1 MYIFIQVKKKIRIFA
16 HTFIKKN
23 IMKALNENRSEVQA
37 EYIRRIEIEAL
48 WGRKHIVWDLRRD
61 VNILSGVNGIG
72 KSTILNRAAEQLDH
86 LTGGIDVDV
95 RNLEGVKMTFYP
107 EEATTIHFDVI
118 RSFDRPLFHSN
129 LAEKMADKNV
139 KTELDWQLYQLQRR
153 YLDYQVN
160 IGNRIIELLSSGEA
174 EGQQKAAE
182 VSYPKRR
189 FQDLADELFAETGK
203 KIIRSKNEIVF
214 EQEGEQLL
222 PYRLSSGEKQML
234 VILLTVLV
242 QDKQPCVLLMDE
254 PEVSLHIEWQQRIIS
269 IIREMNP
276 NAQIILTTHS
286 PAVVMGGWMD
296 AVTEVTDIT
305 I

>member
-1 MYIFIQVKKKIRIFA
+1 MSMNDNGKVIR
-16 HTFIKKN
+16 
-23 IMKALNENRSEVQA
+23 A
-37 EYIRRIEIEAL
+37 EYIQRIEIEAL

-72 KSTILNRAAEQLDH
+72 KSTILNRAATTLDH
-86 LTGGIDVDV
+86 LVGGIDLDTDDV
-95 RNLEGVKMTFYP
+95 KGVKMTFYP
-107 EEATTIHFDVI
+107 EDATTVHFDVI

-160 IGNRIIELLSSGEA
+160 IGNRIIELLSSGDP
-174 EGQQKAAE
+174 EGQLKAAE

-189 FQDLADELFAETGK
+189 FQDLTDELFAETGK
-203 KIIRSKNEIVF
+203 KIIRTKNEIMF
-214 EQEGEQLL
+214 DQDGDELL
-222 PYRLSSGEKQML
+222 PYKLSSGEKQML

-254 PEVSLHIEWQQRIIS
+254 PEVSLHIEWQQRIIE

-276 NAQIILTTHS
+276 YAQLILTTHS
-286 PAVVMGGWMD
+286 PAMVMGGWMD

>member
-1 MYIFIQVKKKIRIFA
+1 ME
-16 HTFIKKN
+16 
-23 IMKALNENRSEVQA
+23 ALKENRGEVRA

-48 WGRKHIVWDLRRD
+48 WGRKHIMWDLRRD
-61 VNILSGVNGIG
+61 VNILSGINGIG
-72 KSTILNRAAEQLDH
+72 KSTILNRAVAQLDY
-86 LTGGIDVDV
+86 LAGVDV
-95 RNLEGVKMTFYP
+95 KVKDLDGVKMTFYP
-107 EEATTIHFDVI
+107 EDATMIHFDVI

-160 IGNRIIELLSSGEA
+160 IGNRIIELLSSGDE
-174 EGQQKAAE
+174 ESQRKAAE

-203 KIIRSKNEIVF
+203 KIIRSKNEIMF
-214 EQEGEQLL
+214 EQEEGDQLL

-286 PAVVMGGWMD
+286 PAMIMGGWMD

-305 I
+305 V

>member
-1 MYIFIQVKKKIRIFA
+1 METLNIQQEPVR
-16 HTFIKKN
+16 
-23 IMKALNENRSEVQA
+23 A
-37 EYIRRIEIEAL
+37 EYIQRIEIEAL

-72 KSTILNRAAEQLDH
+72 KSTILNRAATTLDH
-86 LTGGIDVDV
+86 IAGGVDLDVNDV
-95 RNLEGVKMTFYP
+95 EGVKMTFYP
-107 EEATTIHFDVI
+107 ENATTVHFDII

-160 IGNRIIELLSSGEA
+160 IGNRIIELLSSGDP
-174 EGQQKAAE
+174 EGHRKAAE

-214 EQEGEQLL
+214 EQDGEELL
-222 PYRLSSGEKQML
+222 PYKLSSGEKQML

-242 QDKQPCVLLMDE
+242 QDNQPCILMMDE
-254 PEVSLHIEWQQRIIS
+254 PEISLHIEWQQRVIE

-276 NAQIILTTHS
+276 HAQIILTTHS
-286 PAVVMGGWMD
+286 PAMIMGGWMD

-305 I
+305 M

>member
-1 MYIFIQVKKKIRIFA
+1 
-16 HTFIKKN
+16 
-23 IMKALNENRSEVQA
+23 MKASDQQQPVRA
-37 EYIRRIEIEAL
+37 EYISRIEIEAM

-72 KSTILNRAAEQLDH
+72 KSTILNRAASTLDH
-86 LTGGIDVDV
+86 LAGIDVNVADI
-95 RNLEGVKMTFYP
+95 EGVKMTFYP
-107 EEATTIHFDVI
+107 EDATVVHFDVI

-153 YLDYQVN
+153 FLDYQVN
-160 IGNRIIELLSSGEA
+160 IGNRIIELLSSGDE
-174 EGQQKAAE
+174 EGHRKAAE

-214 EQEGEQLL
+214 EQEGRQLL

-276 NAQIILTTHS
+276 YAQIILTTHS
-286 PAVVMGGWMD
+286 PAMIMGGWMD

>member
-1 MYIFIQVKKKIRIFA
+1 MRETLPIGAMNNQQQAVR
-16 HTFIKKN
+16 
-23 IMKALNENRSEVQA
+23 A
-37 EYIRRIEIEAL
+37 EYIKRIEIEAL

-72 KSTILNRAAEQLDH
+72 KSTILNRAATTLDH
-86 LTGGIDVDV
+86 MAGGVDIDANDV
-95 RNLEGVKMTFYP
+95 EGVKMTFYP
-107 EEATTIHFDVI
+107 ENATTIHFDVI

-160 IGNRIIELLSSGEA
+160 IGNRIIELLSSGDP
-174 EGQQKAAE
+174 EGQLKAAE

-203 KIIRSKNEIVF
+203 RIIRTKNEILF
-214 EQEGEQLL
+214 EQEGDELL
-222 PYRLSSGEKQML
+222 PYKLSSGEKQLL

-254 PEVSLHIEWQQRIIS
+254 PEVSLHIEWQQRIIE

-276 NAQIILTTHS
+276 NAQLILTTHS
-286 PAVVMGGWMD
+286 PAMIMGGWMD

-305 I
+305 VV

>member
-1 MYIFIQVKKKIRIFA
+1 MNNQQQSIP
-16 HTFIKKN
+16 
-23 IMKALNENRSEVQA
+23 A
-37 EYIRRIEIEAL
+37 EYISRIEIEAL
-48 WGRKHIVWDLRRD
+48 WGRKHIVWNLRRD

-72 KSTILNRAAEQLDH
+72 KSTILNKMASELAFLSNQDDMAK
-86 LTGGIDVDV
+86 DVK
-95 RNLEGVKMTFYP
+95 EVKMNFFP
-107 EEATTIHFDVI
+107 ADATMIRFDLI

-160 IGNRIIELLSSGEA
+160 IGNRIIELLSSGDPD
-174 EGQQKAAE
+174 GQLKAAE

-189 FQDLADELFAETGK
+189 FQDLADELFADTGK
-203 KIIRSKNEIVF
+203 KIIRGKNEIMF
-214 EQEGEQLL
+214 EQDGEELL
-222 PYRLSSGEKQML
+222 PYKLSSGEKQLL

-254 PEVSLHIEWQQRIIS
+254 PEVSLHIEWQQRIIE

-276 NAQIILTTHS
+276 YAQLILTTHS
-286 PAVVMGGWMD
+286 PAMVMGGWMD

-305 I
+305 VV

>member
-1 MYIFIQVKKKIRIFA
+1 MNDNQK
-16 HTFIKKN
+16 
-23 IMKALNENRSEVQA
+23 EVRA
-37 EYIRRIEIEAL
+37 EYIQRIEIEAL
-48 WGRKHIVWDLRRD
+48 WGRKHIVWNLRRD

-72 KSTILNRAAEQLDH
+72 KSTILNRAAQQLDN
-86 LTGGIDVDV
+86 LVGIDVHV
-95 RNLEGVKMTFYP
+95 KNLDGVKMTFYP
-107 EEATTIHFDVI
+107 EDATTIHFDII

-139 KTELDWQLYQLQRR
+139 KTELDWQLYHLQRR

-160 IGNRIIELLSSGEA
+160 IGNRIIELLSSGDP
-174 EGQQKAAE
+174 EGHRKAAE

-203 KIIRSKNEIVF
+203 KIIRGKNEIVF
-214 EQEGEQLL
+214 EQDGVELL

-242 QDKQPCVLLMDE
+242 QDKAPCVLLMDE
-254 PEVSLHIEWQQRIIS
+254 PEISLHIEWQQRIIS

-276 NAQIILTTHS
+276 YAQIILTTHS
-286 PAVVMGGWMD
+286 PAMVMGGWMD

-305 I
+305 VSNQF

>member
-1 MYIFIQVKKKIRIFA
+1 MNNQQQSIP
-16 HTFIKKN
+16 
-23 IMKALNENRSEVQA
+23 A
-37 EYIRRIEIEAL
+37 EYISRIEIEAL
-48 WGRKHIVWDLRRD
+48 WGRKHIVWNLRRD

-72 KSTILNRAAEQLDH
+72 KSTILNKMASELAFLANLDD
-86 LTGGIDVDV
+86 IAKDVK
-95 RNLEGVKMTFYP
+95 EVKMNFFP
-107 EEATTIHFDVI
+107 ADATMIRFDVI

-160 IGNRIIELLSSGEA
+160 IGNRIIELLSSGDPD
-174 EGQQKAAE
+174 GQLKAAE

-189 FQDLADELFAETGK
+189 FQDLADELFADTGK
-203 KIIRSKNEIVF
+203 KIIRGKNEIMF
-214 EQEGEQLL
+214 EQDGEELL
-222 PYRLSSGEKQML
+222 PYKLSSGEKQLL

-254 PEVSLHIEWQQRIIS
+254 PEVSLHIEWQQRIIE

-276 NAQIILTTHS
+276 YAQLILTTHS
-286 PAVVMGGWMD
+286 PAMVMGGWMD

-305 I
+305 IV